1 MFLPK
6 KGQKKSNIAQFAWKL
21 LEVPPSGEVVL
32 SEDESPVMILHL
44 KAIFLS
50 LDSDNDD
57 LLTRPQLIEAI
68 QLSGLQPRD
77 TLIKKYAAAMSESGS
92 ETNSFS
98 LTQENVIVPSKKKNS
113 VVAPL
118 FFKTDMRTFIK
129 VTKAEL
135 SSQNDV
141 IEKEVGNLFDFFSE
155 VTCPDHISVKHIR
168 HVLNESLAPTK
179 LSVLETAEFL
189 KSAKLLKAGGISS
202 STDESQILVPSKLL
216 AHSLLVG
223 YDSLNGVEQQ
233 LETY

>member
-21 LEVPPSGEVVL
+21 LEVPPSGEIVV

-57 LLTRPQLIEAI
+57 LLTRPQLVEAI

-77 TLIKKYAAAMSESGS
+77 SLIKKYAAAMSESGS

-98 LTQENVIVPSKKKNS
+98 LTQENVIIQPKRKNT

-135 SSQNDV
+135 FLQNSV
-141 IEKEVGNLFDFFSE
+141 IEEEVANLFDFFSDS
-155 VTCPDHISVKHIR
+155 TCPCHISVKHIR

-179 LSVLETAEFL
+179 LSVLETAEYL
-189 KSAKLLKAGGISS
+189 KSAKLLPAGNISP
-202 STDESQILVPSKLL
+202 STNESQILIPSKLL
-216 AHSLLVG
+216 AHSMLVG
-223 YDSLNGVEQQ
+223 YDSLNGVEQ